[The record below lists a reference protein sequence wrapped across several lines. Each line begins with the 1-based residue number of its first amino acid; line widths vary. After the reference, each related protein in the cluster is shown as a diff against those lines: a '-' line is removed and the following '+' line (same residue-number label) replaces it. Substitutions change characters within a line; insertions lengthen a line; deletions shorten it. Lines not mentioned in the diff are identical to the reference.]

1 VEPDDRRIEREP
13 GPEPGPEPV
22 DRPYN
27 RERYADEP
35 VATRAS
41 DTEVVSR
48 FSPARRAYELIYLIF
63 AAICAL
69 LILRIVLK
77 VLAANTAVAFTGF
90 VYGITNLFLAPFQG
104 LLPTWAS
111 GRTVLEG
118 SALIAVLVYAAIG
131 WLLARLVSI
140 MFLRDVTVAHGSRGR
155 YRTY

>member
-1 VEPDDRRIEREP
+1 MSQ
-13 GPEPGPEPV
+13 
-22 DRPYN
+22 
-27 RERYADEP
+27 
-35 VATRAS
+35 AS
-41 DTEVVSR
+41 DTSVVTR
-48 FSPARRAYELIYLIF
+48 FSPARRAFELIYLLF
-63 AAICAL
+63 AAICVL

-90 VYGITNLFLAPFQG
+90 VYGFTNLLMAPFQG

-118 SALIAVLVYAAIG
+118 SALIALLVYAAIG